1 MTTLK
6 EIESKLTNLVTDNQS
21 KIDGY
26 SMKIETA
33 DKAIQ
38 DANKKLKNAED
49 TVNVDDY
56 NKAKNAIWSAD
67 HAKELYTKT
76 KNKVQNTPLISK
88 AEYSSLLKEITEGA
102 DNEQEA
108 LNEKAIELI
117 TNIRNL
123 ANESREITNKANELM
138 NNLQRHIYR
147 EPEGNISRSDGTT
160 TWSSDKTYNA
170 RITVNGLYSQHIKG
184 TPLSELAGEE
194 SQQER
199 NYYWGE

>member
-21 KIDGY
+21 KIDSY
-26 SMKIETA
+26 QKKIETA

-117 TNIRNL
+117 TNIRSL
-123 ANESREITNKANELM
+123 ANESSGVTNKANKLM
-138 NNLQRHIYR
+138 NVLQRKVYK
-147 EPEGNISRSDGTT
+147 EPEGRILKSDGGT
-160 TWSSDKTYNA
+160 TWSSDKEYRSKISVSGFYNA
-170 RITVNGLYSQHIKG
+170 KVKG
-184 TPLSELAGEE
+184 TSLSKLAGEE
-194 SQQER
+194 KQESN
-199 NYYWGE
+199 NYLL